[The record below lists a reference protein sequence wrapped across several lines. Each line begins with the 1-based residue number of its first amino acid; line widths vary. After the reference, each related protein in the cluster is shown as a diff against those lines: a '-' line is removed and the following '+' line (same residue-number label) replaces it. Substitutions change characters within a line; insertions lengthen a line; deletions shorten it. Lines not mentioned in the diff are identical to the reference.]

1 MMVNTN
7 RVAEIAAL
15 MGDPARAAMLMAL
28 MDGKALTAAELARA
42 AGVTPQTASGH
53 LARLSQ
59 ADLLA
64 VRRQGRHRYHQL
76 ASADVARM
84 LEGIMQIAAK
94 RPEKPRS
101 FSTGPR
107 DEAMRRARTCYGHF
121 AGRLG
126 VAISDALIA
135 KGAVEFGDEA
145 GLVTESGLDHLAN
158 AGIPMPP
165 AQGSRPASSRPLCRP
180 CLDWSERR
188 PHIAGVVGA
197 AICSHFMERNLVRR
211 IEGTRA
217 LDITPGGHEAL
228 RRIFGIREI

>member
-1 MMVNTN
+1 MVNTN

-15 MGDPARAAMLMAL
+15 MGDPTRAAMLIAL

-64 VRRQGRHRYHQL
+64 VRRQGRHRYLQL

-84 LEGIMQIAAK
+84 LEGVMQLAAK
-94 RPEKPRS
+94 HPDMPRRI
-101 FSTGPR
+101 STGPR
-107 DEAMRRARTCYGHF
+107 DEAMRRARTCYDHF

-126 VAISDALIA
+126 VAISDALLA
-135 KGAVEFGDEA
+135 QGAVEFGDEA
-145 GLVTESGLDHLAN
+145 GLVTESGLDQLTD
-158 AGIPMPP
+158 AGIQVPS
-165 AQGSRPASSRPLCRP
+165 ARGSRPASSRPLCRP

-188 PHIAGVVGA
+188 PHIAGAVGA
-197 AICSHFMERNLVRR
+197 AICSHFMEKRLVRR

-217 LDITPGGHEAL
+217 LDITPGGYEAL
-228 RRIFGIREI
+228 RRIFGVREI